1 MGTSFTHLTIED
13 VHGYHG
19 HEAARL
25 VHLPNPM
32 RQQRIL
38 CEAAQVTIIKDSLGM
53 LEVRMN
59 AIVFAS
65 ITVWY
70 YTEWLGDLI
79 FGLCHGGAVE
89 DHIEGEQHLATTAR
103 GARAR
108 EREGGVVCVC
118 VCACVCVGDKR
129 GKGGEKEGG
138 REGGR

>member
-1 MGTSFTHLTIED
+1 
-13 VHGYHG
+13 
-19 HEAARL
+19 
-25 VHLPNPM
+25 
-32 RQQRIL
+32 
-38 CEAAQVTIIKDSLGM
+38 
-53 LEVRMN
+53 MN

-89 DHIEGEQHLATTAR
+89 DHIEGEQHLAPAAR

-108 EREGGVVCVC
+108 EREGGDVCVC
-118 VCACVCVGDKR
+118 VRACVCGGQAKKR
-129 GKGGEKEGG
+129 GRKGG